1 MLILPLPL
9 FLSLYSWT
17 TCIRAIFR
25 LNFLFFFYLKFHIK
39 TSHFFFFFGSAFPL
53 LHHHRVVAWSVPDI
67 ITFTKIREHHTARTT
82 SKAMPTL
89 VVSPGIRFA
98 QCEIYIQSHSSVR
111 SDPHLEP
118 HKPWYQIS
126 TVMHIQSHISPS
138 TRPAHW
144 QIRIQRYV
152 NPDRI

>member
-9 FLSLYSWT
+9 FLSLDSWT

-39 TSHFFFFFGSAFPL
+39 TSHFFFWLSFSSFASSSCSSMECAR
-53 LHHHRVVAWSVPDI
+53 HHH
-67 ITFTKIREHHTARTT
+67 FYKNKRTPHCQNT

-98 QCEIYIQSHSSVR
+98 QCQIYIQSHSSVR